1 MEERNPFMV
10 KKARPLVLG
19 HRGVP
24 LLHQENTLAAFHRA
38 RELGVDGVE
47 LDVRCTRDGEVVVF
61 HDDETTRLTG
71 VAGRIEDMTWDQVS
85 RLRIQRDLFMGKAAD
100 GSDVVLR
107 YEREERIPLLAE
119 VLDELA
125 GALAINVELKP
136 ATPNWRERH
145 VGTRTARVIRDAAV
159 LDSVIV
165 TSFDFFKL
173 HALEKEHSPIH
184 SGFAYD
190 DDFALVLPRWISRLP
205 DLETQVTEIAEGES
219 RNREALVNRLFEA
232 NRIGRWI
239 GASVV
244 AGEHTLIEPDSIGRF
259 KARGTAVGTFTFF
272 PLEMTGVRHHL
283 SDEAQV
289 SRLRELHEQGVDWI
303 ETDDPVRA
311 IELLERV

>member
-1 MEERNPFMV
+1 MATYLIQIAFTAESF
-10 KKARPLVLG
+10 ARLVETPENRFAAVIPLVERLG
-19 HRGVP
+19 GRFVGSWMSFGEYDSVAVVEMP
-24 LLHQENTLAAFHRA
+24 DEVAMKGFSMSVMAGGGA
-38 RELGVDGVE
+38 RRE
-47 LDVRCTRDGEVVVF
+47 
-61 HDDETTRLTG
+61 
-71 VAGRIEDMTWDQVS
+71 
-85 RLRIQRDLFMGKAAD
+85 
-100 GSDVVLR
+100 R
-107 YEREERIPLLAE
+107 YELLPE
-119 VLDELA
+119 GQPTTL
-125 GALAINVELKP
+125 
-136 ATPNWRERH
+136 T

-272 PLEMTGVRHHL
+272 PIEMTGVRHHL
-283 SDEAQV
+283 NDEAQV